1 MRGDKPTETFATGWG
16 TLDLTQRLRRRRGRP
31 LSRRARRVDGVVGD
45 FEQQFLMVN
54 RASNLLSTRSD
65 SFTCY
70 LLLEGW
76 RDGDTTGRE
85 PAVRRRAVVILDRS
99 RVTPD
104 RSGMRRLR
112 VPAE

>member
-1 MRGDKPTETFATGWG
+1 VHGDKPTETFATGWG
-16 TLDLTQRLRRRRGRP
+16 VLDPIKDFDDAAGDHSPAGPGL
-31 LSRRARRVDGVVGD
+31 DGIVGD

-76 RDGDTTGRE
+76 RESAGNDE
-85 PAVRRRAVVILDRS
+85 PVVRRRAAIILDRS
-99 RVTPD
+99 RLLPD
-104 RSGMRRLR
+104 RSGMRRLHI
-112 VPAE
+112 PAN